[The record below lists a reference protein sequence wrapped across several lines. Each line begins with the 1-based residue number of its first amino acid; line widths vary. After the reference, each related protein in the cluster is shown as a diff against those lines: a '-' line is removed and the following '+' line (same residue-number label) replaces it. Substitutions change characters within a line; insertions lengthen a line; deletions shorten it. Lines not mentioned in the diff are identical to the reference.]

1 MSYALKY
8 QLFWLKTGPKL
19 CFINATRRIDQNET
33 ISSIPALQC
42 VYMSPPIVSPPLH
55 HVLLIDLSRSFYDI
69 VVALGQGVKA
79 VNVGVEEVVE
89 SRGEGGLRRGL
100 DSLSA

>member
-1 MSYALKY
+1 
-8 QLFWLKTGPKL
+8 
-19 CFINATRRIDQNET
+19 
-33 ISSIPALQC
+33 
-42 VYMSPPIVSPPLH
+42 MSPPIVSPPLH

-69 VVALGQGVKA
+69 VITLRQGVKA

-89 SRGEGGLRRGL
+89 SRGEGGLRGGS